1 MTSILSGLQVVV
13 LTARGAKSGESRTT
27 PLAALFDGDKVVLIA
42 SDFGSPRHPA
52 WYYNLRANPEVKVSV
67 YGKEGDYK
75 AYEAMGDERESYWQM
90 AVASYPGY
98 EKYAQQAGERTI
110 PVMVLTPSPVK

>member
-13 LTARGAKSGESRTT
+13 LTATGAKTGEPRTT
-27 PLAALFDGDKVVLIA
+27 PLAALFDEDKVVLIA

-52 WYYNLRANPEVKVSV
+52 WYYNLRANPEVKVSI
-67 YGKEGDYK
+67 YGQEGNYQ
-75 AYEAMGDERESYWQM
+75 AREAMGDERDKYWEM

-110 PVMVLTPSPVK
+110 PVMVLTLIQ